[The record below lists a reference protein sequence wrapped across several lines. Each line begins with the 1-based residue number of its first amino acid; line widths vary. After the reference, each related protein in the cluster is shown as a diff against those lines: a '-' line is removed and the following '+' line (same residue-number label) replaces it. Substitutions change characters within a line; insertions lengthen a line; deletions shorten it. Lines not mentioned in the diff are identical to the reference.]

1 MEFTAPDG
9 HVLTFIDTPVFYEI
23 NPSNYYED
31 GVYIDLFTEGDN
43 TPIGI
48 KQQRVIKTQANG
60 VLNIEIR
67 WSTEQELIEYIE
79 SVKLAQLKE
88 LELLNNLNS

>member
-9 HVLTFIDTPVFYEI
+9 HIITFIDSPVFYEI
-23 NPSNYYED
+23 NPSNYYEN
-31 GVYIDLFTEGDN
+31 GVYIDLFTEGDI

-67 WSTEQELIEYIE
+67 WSTNQELLDYIE
-79 SVKLAQLKE
+79 SVKQEQLR
-88 LELLNNLNS
+88 LLNLTQ

>member
-9 HVLTFIDTPVFYEI
+9 HIITFIDSPVFYEI
-23 NPSNYYED
+23 NPSNYYEN
-31 GVYIDLFTEGDN
+31 GVYIDLFTEGN
-43 TPIGI
+43 STPIGI

-67 WSTEQELIEYIE
+67 WSTNQELLDYIE
-79 SVKLAQLKE
+79 SVKQEQLR
-88 LELLNNLNS
+88 LLNLTQ

>member
-9 HVLTFIDTPVFYEI
+9 HIMIFIDSPVFYEI
-23 NPSNYYED
+23 NPSNYYDD
-31 GVYIDLFTEGDN
+31 GIYIDLFTEGDS

-67 WSTEQELIEYIE
+67 WSTNQELLDYIE
-79 SVKLAQLKE
+79 SVKQEQLR
-88 LELLNNLNS
+88 LLNLTQ

>member
-9 HVLTFIDTPVFYEI
+9 HIITFIDSPVFYEI

-31 GVYIDLFTEGDN
+31 GIYIDLFTEGDS

-67 WSTEQELIEYIE
+67 WSTNQELLDYIE
-79 SVKLAQLKE
+79 SAKQEQLR
-88 LELLNNLNS
+88 LLNLTQ